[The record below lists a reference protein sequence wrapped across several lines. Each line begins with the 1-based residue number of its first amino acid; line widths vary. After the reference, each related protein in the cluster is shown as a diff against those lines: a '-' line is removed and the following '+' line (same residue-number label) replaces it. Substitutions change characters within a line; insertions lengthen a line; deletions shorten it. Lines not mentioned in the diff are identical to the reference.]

1 VNNKE
6 QTLQIHSDYPAR
18 VLREDQETGDIDLF
32 IDLSNR
38 SINLKLISLE
48 ALGISRIQ
56 LPQVRGILIR
66 YCKKAYNKKATIHFL
81 KNIDLHSHIMN
92 FEINI
97 CDLNICIEDTE
108 DAVEFI
114 LKEK

>member
-1 VNNKE
+1 MNNKE
-6 QTLQIHSDYPAR
+6 QALQIYSDYPAR
-18 VLREDQETGDIDLF
+18 ILREDQETGDIDLF

-38 SINLKLISLE
+38 SINLKLIALE

-66 YCKKAYNKKATIHFL
+66 YCKKASNEKATIHFL
-81 KNIDLHSHIMN
+81 RNIDLHSHILN
-92 FEINI
+92 FEMNI
-97 CDLNICIEDTE
+97 CDWNIFIKDTE

-114 LKEK
+114 LKNK